1 MIVSLILV
9 FSQLVQYSNTYH
21 HSIIKKPI
29 NGNFSALTEKIE
41 TNPIASKFKVNNT
54 VRIRKYQNLVSKV
67 YTVSWSRE
75 IFIIGTLLK
84 TNSWTYESKDLN
96 KEKTKAIFYQK

>member
-1 MIVSLILV
+1 M
-9 FSQLVQYSNTYH
+9 
-21 HSIIKKPI
+21 
-29 NGNFSALTEKIE
+29 TEKIE

-84 TNSWTYESKDLN
+84 TISWTYESKDLN